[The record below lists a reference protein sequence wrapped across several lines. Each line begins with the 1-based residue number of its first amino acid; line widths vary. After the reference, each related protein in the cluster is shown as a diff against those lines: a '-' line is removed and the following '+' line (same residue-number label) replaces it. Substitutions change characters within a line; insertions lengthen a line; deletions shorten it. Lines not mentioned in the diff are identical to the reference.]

1 MHVPLHLVEVVAV
14 VKVVVVVVFAEL
26 SYSPLFYICPARHWL
41 ITQFAC
47 ALVLT

>member
-14 VKVVVVVVFAEL
+14 VKVVVVFAEL